1 MKKTVSL
8 EKRRALLK
16 KGSSLLGISLC
27 TSAVS
32 SIIPGCETD
41 TLKTSDKFETFELSA
56 EPDLAE
62 TGGAIKKTFG
72 HHNGG
77 RPVIIV
83 RLGETD
89 FVAFTSVCTHLYT
102 EINLP
107 TDEMQNL
114 RCPNHGSEFSSTT
127 GEVKKGPASA
137 SLQKFSIILESD
149 VLKILF

>member
-1 MKKTVSL
+1 MKKSVSL
-8 EKRRALLK
+8 EKRREILR
-16 KGSSLLGISLC
+16 KGASLLGISLC
-27 TSAVS
+27 TTAVS
-32 SIIPGCETD
+32 TIIPGCESD
-41 TLKTSDKFETFELSA
+41 TLKTSDEFEIFALSTEKELS
-56 EPDLAE
+56 DI
-62 TGGAIKKTFG
+62 GGAIKKTFG

-89 FVAFTSVCTHLYT
+89 FVAFTSVCTHLQT

-114 RCPNHGSEFSSTT
+114 RCPNHGSVFSSTT
-127 GEVKKGPASA
+127 GEVVSGFANAP
-137 SLQKFSIILESD
+137 LQKFTIILEGD